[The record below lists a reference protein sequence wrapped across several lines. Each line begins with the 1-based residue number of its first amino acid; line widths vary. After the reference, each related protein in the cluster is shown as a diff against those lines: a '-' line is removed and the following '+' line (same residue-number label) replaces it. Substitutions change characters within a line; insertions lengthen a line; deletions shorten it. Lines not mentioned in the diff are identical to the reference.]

1 MVKTTITSPS
11 DCVTPKLPSPPP
23 QVTVL
28 TVQSMNLEGNVLKQ
42 TASKITSHEPFRHVP
57 YSQQMAILDQKLQ
70 IIFKR

>member
-11 DCVTPKLPSPPP
+11 DCVTPKLPLPPP

-28 TVQSMNLEGNVLKQ
+28 TVQSMNLEGNVSKQ
-42 TASKITSHEPFRHVP
+42 TVSKITSQEPFRHVP